1 MWNESP
7 VQIRCMIQ
15 DARGW
20 CTGMTQRDRTRREV
34 GGGFRMGN
42 TCTPVV
48 DSCQCMAKPRQYCK
62 VINLQIKENG
72 NLDYGCEDIFL
83 DSQFYPIDL
92 HVYSYTINPLFWW
105 LWLFRKSWSMI
116 VWVFQLYF
124 SFSRL
129 FWPFC
134 VPNNSTW
141 TSGFTFQFLDKDC
154 IEFVNYFE

>member
-1 MWNESP
+1 
-7 VQIRCMIQ
+7 MIQ

-20 CTGMTQRDRTRREV
+20 RTGMTQRDDMGRKV

-83 DSQFYPIDL
+83 DSQFYPIDPCVSL
-92 HVYSYTINPLFWW
+92 CATITLVDHCSSVVTFEI
-105 LWLFRKSWSMI
+105 RK
-116 VWVFQLYF
+116 
-124 SFSRL
+124 
-129 FWPFC
+129 C
-134 VPNNSTW
+134 V
-141 TSGFTFQFLDKDC
+141 L
-154 IEFVNYFE
+154 